1 MATFDSADE
10 DVVRL
15 DLLRS
20 THDPKRP
27 AVDTGEAAAALGIS
41 RQAVVQGIQRG
52 SIEGYGI
59 PGAAR
64 TRWFVYRG
72 ALQQRLDA
80 DTDLNEL
87 RRQLAESQAARQLLE
102 QQVIQGRKIIIHLR
116 QQVRMFTEQL
126 TELNETAIASAFVD
140 LPHVAQGT
148 ELTEGLP

>member
-1 MATFDSADE
+1 MAMLDSSDDE
-10 DVVRL
+10 VVRL

-41 RQAVVQGIQRG
+41 RQAVLQAIRRG

-64 TRWFVYRG
+64 TRWFVYRS

-80 DTDLNEL
+80 DTDPEL
-87 RRQLAESQAARQLLE
+87 RRQLAESQAARRLLE
-102 QQVIQGRKIIIHLR
+102 QQVTQARKIIVQLR
-116 QQVRMFTEQL
+116 RQVRVLTEQL
-126 TELNETAIASAFVD
+126 TEINETAIATAFVD
-140 LPHVAQGT
+140 LPEVTEET
-148 ELTEGLP
+148 ELDGGLA